1 MRPRRRVVRVP
12 DRMRLSDRYLIREI
26 IPYTATVFFLLTG
39 VIFIHE
45 AGRFSELFVV
55 FGRRGLS
62 SAPLVV
68 LVLSLLPGIV
78 IFTLPIAFLIGVT
91 MAMGRL
97 SGDSEIVALQA
108 SGAGPWTLLRPTL
121 LVGVVVMA
129 LTGYNTFYLL
139 PVAVN
144 SLNQLK
150 KTRSEL
156 LLRSIETYIKPGA
169 FTEDLPGK
177 ILYVDRSDGEGG
189 WRRLFIA
196 ETSDRPNQEPK
207 IYTAESGRL
216 IVGKTL
222 QDSELRLEK
231 ARVYS
236 QEARQP
242 DDDAGYF
249 MNASGALTAVFS
261 LGKGDENAAD
271 PPARPPGPELL
282 TFPALWSFKPTD
294 PAQARAVATEIHKR
308 IALPAACL
316 MFALFGV
323 ALGVTKLR
331 SGRSGGL
338 FVGMVLAMAFYLL
351 LLGGERSAR
360 SGAAPAVVAVWL
372 PNLLFLALA
381 VGLLSGFGGRAA
393 RRFSWGWFWRRW
405 ERLRRAAHRLSR
417 RSPDAQAARAPRT
430 SAAATAPPRLRLG
443 FPRIIDGMIFREAAR
458 HFLLVLFGLVG
469 VFHVFTLFEL
479 INAIVQNRIGIG
491 VVAGYLLFLTPQIV
505 NYMTPFAV
513 LVATLVTFG
522 LLARSSQLI
531 VLYAGGQSLYRL
543 SVPLALG
550 AALAATAMAATQ
562 ELVLPASN
570 QRQDYL
576 RYQIRGGT
584 LPPQTFRQKNRK
596 WFRGREHRIFNFAV
610 FDTDRNEF
618 ASFSIYELH
627 PTTATLLS
635 RTYAAK
641 ARWDALTEEWV
652 LTNGWRR
659 TFSADGL
666 ETMRRPI
673 QELRL
678 KLSETPDYFKQ
689 STTDIAKMS
698 IGQLRQQIAEL
709 TAQGLDVE
717 NLERAVQ
724 TKIAAPLACLI
735 MALVGVPF
743 ALTVGKRGAMFG
755 VAVGV
760 GLAVVFWGAVGLF
773 EQLGHYRLLPAFWA
787 AWGPNLLFGSGGL
800 YLLLSART

>member
-1 MRPRRRVVRVP
+1 
-12 DRMRLSDRYLIREI
+12 MRLFDRYLIREI
-26 IPYTATVFFLLTG
+26 IPYTATVFFLLTA
-39 VIFIHE
+39 VIFVHE

-62 SAPLVV
+62 SAPLIV
-68 LVLSLLPGIV
+68 LVFSLLPGIV
-78 IFTLPIAFLIGVT
+78 IFTLPIAFLIGVM

-108 SGAGPWTLLRPTL
+108 GGAGPWALLRPAL
-121 LVGVVVMA
+121 LVGAVVTVV
-129 LTGYNTFYLL
+129 TGYNTFYLL

-189 WRRLFIA
+189 WRRIFIA
-196 ETSDRPNQEPK
+196 EAADRPNQEPK
-207 IYTAESGRL
+207 IYSAESGRL
-216 IVGKTL
+216 VVGKTL

-242 DDDAGYF
+242 DDDASYF
-249 MNASGALTAVFS
+249 MNASGQLTASFS
-261 LGKGDENAAD
+261 LGRGDEAGSD
-271 PPARPPGPELL
+271 LQARPPGPELL
-282 TFPALWSFKPTD
+282 TFPALWAFKPAD
-294 PAQARAVATEIHKR
+294 AAQARAAATEIHKR

-316 MFALFGV
+316 IFALFGV
-323 ALGVTKLR
+323 VLGVRKLR

-338 FVGMVLAMAFYLL
+338 FVGMILAMVFYLL

-360 SGAAPAVVAVWL
+360 SGAAPVMLAVWL
-372 PNLLFLALA
+372 PNLLFLGLA
-381 VGLLSGFGGRAA
+381 VGLLSGFGAWAA
-393 RRFSWGWFWRRW
+393 QRLNRGWFWCGW
-405 ERLRRAAHRLSR
+405 NRLRRLAQHLRRLAAGSEPTSLTRPATVSVASPR
-417 RSPDAQAARAPRT
+417 R
-430 SAAATAPPRLRLG
+430 RLG
-443 FPRIIDGMIFREAAR
+443 FPRILDGLIFRDAV
-458 HFLLVLFGLVG
+458 HYFLLVLFGLVG

-479 INAIVQNRIGIG
+479 INSIVQNRIGLG
-491 VVAGYLLFLTPQIV
+491 VVVGYLLFLTPQVV

-522 LLARSSQLI
+522 LLARTSQLV
-531 VLYAGGQSLYRL
+531 VLYASGQSLYRL

-550 AALAATAMAATQ
+550 AALAAATMATTQ
-562 ELVLPASN
+562 ELVLPASI

-584 LPPQTFRQKNRK
+584 LPPQTFHQKNRK
-596 WFRGREHRIFNFAV
+596 WFRGRDHRIFNFAI

-627 PTTATLLS
+627 PTTAMLLS

-641 ARWDALTEEWV
+641 ARWDPMTEEWV

-666 ETMRRPI
+666 ATSRRPI
-673 QELRL
+673 QEMRL

-689 STTDIAKMS
+689 STTDITKMS
-698 IGQLRQQIAEL
+698 VVQLRQQIAEL

-724 TKIAAPLACLI
+724 TKIAAPLACFV
-735 MALVGVPF
+735 MVLVGIPF
-743 ALTVGKRGAMFG
+743 ALTVGKRGAMVG

-760 GLAVVFWGAVGLF
+760 GLAVLFWGTVGLF

-800 YLLLSART
+800 YLLLSAKT